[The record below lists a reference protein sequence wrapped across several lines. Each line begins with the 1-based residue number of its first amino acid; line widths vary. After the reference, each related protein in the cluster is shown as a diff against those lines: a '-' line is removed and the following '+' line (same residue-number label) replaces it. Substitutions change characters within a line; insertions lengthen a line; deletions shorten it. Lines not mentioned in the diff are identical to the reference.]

1 MTGGNVTSAGMG
13 YSPSDGALTQ
23 SSVIITVRILIY
35 RENYM
40 LRVIKQSGTSVLA
53 VGRSSFRVPSPGRE
67 DFTLANHSIRADEP
81 ASSSFHFTSISDF
94 GSFFD
99 RAVNP

>member
-1 MTGGNVTSAGMG
+1 MG

-53 VGRSSFRVPSPGRE
+53 VGRSFISMPSPGRE

-81 ASSSFHFTSISDF
+81 ASSFHFTSTNDF
-94 GSFFD
+94 GSFFG
-99 RAVNP
+99 RVL